1 MQFRSGRGNTRYADS
16 VAGPR
21 LEQYTCRLCLGDQR
35 MTTLYAALFSR
46 QDIIDNREPS

>member
-1 MQFRSGRGNTRYADS
+1 MARDAMG
-16 VAGPR
+16 
-21 LEQYTCRLCLGDQR
+21 QR